1 MRELG
6 DLIAG
11 LEVVMLRAPLEPE
24 EITEAREIVGR
35 LDAHRGFPGDA
46 FVLALAGGTG
56 SGKSSL
62 LNALAGREVASV
74 SPIRPHTDAPL
85 VWMPPDAPADLID
98 LLDDLAI
105 TQRVEG
111 DSFPG
116 VAIVDL
122 PDQDSIVL
130 SHRHT
135 VAEVLPRV
143 DAVAWVSDP
152 DKYHDRALHDD
163 YIAAMR
169 DHQGQLFFVLNK
181 ADLVDER
188 RRSDLELDFMVQLQ
202 RDGIASPRVF
212 VTSAAPTIGE
222 PIGVDAVAKHI
233 RDRLGAKRVL
243 TGKILSDVRHALRL
257 VAQRARVDRGTDLD
271 FDARWEE
278 ARRVTVAALTDRPDE
293 AVVYDTLC
301 RLEDFVAM
309 MSVESGG
316 TFGRRVVD
324 AFPPARL
331 ERELNGALAATADAL
346 GASAQKKR
354 RARKKAGDGAA
365 AVTLAAE
372 IEARLGRPLRDMFWE
387 WARFGATVAS
397 VSVDTAQAQAKLRR

>member
-1 MRELG
+1 
-6 DLIAG
+6 
-11 LEVVMLRAPLEPE
+11 
-24 EITEAREIVGR
+24 
-35 LDAHRGFPGDA
+35 
-46 FVLALAGGTG
+46 
-56 SGKSSL
+56 
-62 LNALAGREVASV
+62 
-74 SPIRPHTDAPL
+74 
-85 VWMPPDAPADLID
+85 MPPDAPADLID

-293 AVVYDTLC
+293 AAVYDTLC

-324 AFPPARL
+324 AFPPAPTGARV
-331 ERELNGALAATADAL
+331 ERRPGSNRRRSGSKRPEEAAGPKEGRRRCGSRDSGRRDRGTFGTTASRHVLGMGPLRRNGGL
-346 GASAQKKR
+346 GVGRYCSGPGEAPPL
-354 RARKKAGDGAA
+354 RKTPGRGRSFS
-365 AVTLAAE
+365 TLAPWH
-372 IEARLGRPLRDMFWE
+372 RPSSSKPR
-387 WARFGATVAS
+387 
-397 VSVDTAQAQAKLRR
+397 